1 MTKPTNET
9 ALVHAIRNAI
19 NVHYP
24 DAWVMK
30 VHGGPFQPVGIPDML
45 VCVKGQL
52 FAFEVKHQKPGES
65 HQHAMD
71 RVTRAQWAQI
81 ERMRR
86 AGAVAE
92 VVMAV
97 DEVLNIIEDEQ

>member
-1 MTKPTNET
+1 MSKPTNET

-45 VCVKGQL
+45 VCREGSTIRL
-52 FAFEVKHQKPGES
+52 RGEAPEAGRIP
-65 HQHAMD
+65 QHAMD